1 MTSATEAVEPASST
15 KTTPTSLRIL
25 VIWIVI
31 LSLIAWGGVTWVLA
45 IGGGPDPST
54 LRAAAPLLDGPWRFH
69 IGDDPRWANTDAN
82 DSDWETVELSAPA
95 SSNDGD
101 VG

>member
-1 MTSATEAVEPASST
+1 M
-15 KTTPTSLRIL
+15 
-25 VIWIVI
+25 
-31 LSLIAWGGVTWVLA
+31 
-45 IGGGPDPST
+45 
-54 LRAAAPLLDGPWRFH
+54 LDGPWRFH

-101 VG
+101 VGLPNYVAGWMAHGHPGYKGYAWYRRTVTVPAGNRAWDILGPTAIDHGVLDAGRRRISPT